1 MCKKMM
7 CARVVLMVAA
17 AALAACGGD
26 SEEWDAPQPLEQAVA
41 SPALAPAFELQ
52 PAESPPAQPKPAVPD
67 FTHAARMPVAPAA
80 AAGAAAQRA
89 PLPIAPAQSLARS
102 RIEPAPN
109 ARAQPELQTVE
120 TPAPLPFQP
129 VQPMRM
135 QSNMPVRHVHAAAA
149 ERAAL
154 HDLGRGL
161 LFQESVVLAGVVSGL
176 QGVLELQNSFLD
188 DERLLVT
195 ENGEFVFPKNY
206 SKWDATGGTSYSVA
220 VSRQPQGQHCTVSAG
235 SGALQTHVF
244 NIKVTCS
251 SALVSTVAG
260 SGEAGS
266 ADGQGRGASFN
277 HPCGIA
283 VDGLGDLLVAD
294 WGTRGVRKVSRD
306 GHVAWFANAIR
317 HATALGVDSMG
328 AVYVAGPSHGF
339 IRQLI
344 PAGGHIDLHAFPA
357 NAMTAHG
364 NGERYYVHSEGLY
377 RYAAGRLS
385 RLTTLGWQ
393 SSGLAAATPISFSE
407 PEGIAADAQ
416 GNVYVAET
424 PKHRILKITPTG
436 AVFTLAGSGQPG
448 ADDRS
453 GAEATFNFPAGLALD
468 SEGSLLVAD
477 TQNHVLRK
485 ITPAG
490 AVSTIAGKAPIPG
503 CKDGAGGQARFLRPR
518 GVAVG
523 ADGTVYV
530 ADTGNH
536 MIRKIILNP

>member
-7 CARVVLMVAA
+7 YARVALMVAA

-26 SEEWDAPQPLEQAVA
+26 SEGWDAPQPLEQAMP
-41 SPALAPAFELQ
+41 SQALAPTFELQ
-52 PAESPPAQPKPAVPD
+52 PAEFPPDQPKPALSH

-80 AAGAAAQRA
+80 AAGATLQRA
-89 PLPIAPAQSLARS
+89 PFSSQSAQSLVRS
-102 RIEPAPN
+102 RIEPAGMPN
-109 ARAQPELQTVE
+109 ARAQPEL
-120 TPAPLPFQP
+120 LPSQP
-129 VQPMRM
+129 VQPMEM
-135 QSNMPVRHVHAAAA
+135 QSNVAVRRVHAAAA
-149 ERAAL
+149 ARAAL
-154 HDLGRGL
+154 HDLTRGL

-176 QGVLELQNSFLD
+176 RGVLELQNSFLD

-206 SKWDATGGTSYSVA
+206 SKWDATSGTSYSVA

-244 NIKVTCS
+244 DIKVSCS

-283 VDGLGDLLVAD
+283 VDSQGELLVAD
-294 WGTRGVRKVSRD
+294 WGTQRVRKVSRD
-306 GHVAWFANAIR
+306 GQVAWFADGIS
-317 HATALGVDSMG
+317 HATALTVDSIG
-328 AVYVAGPSHGF
+328 SVYVAGPNHGF

-344 PAGGHIDLHAFPA
+344 PAGGHLDLHPFPA
-357 NAMTAHG
+357 NAMTSHG
-364 NGERYYVHSEGLY
+364 IGERYYVHSEGLY
-377 RYAAGRLS
+377 RFAAGRLS
-385 RLTTLGWQ
+385 QLTTQGWQ
-393 SSGLAAATPISFSE
+393 PSELAAATPISFSE

-416 GNVYVAET
+416 GNVYVSET
-424 PKHRILKITPTG
+424 QKHRILKITPTG
-436 AVFTLAGSGQPG
+436 EVFTLAGSGQPG
-448 ADDRS
+448 SDDKI
-453 GAEATFNFPAGLALD
+453 GTEASFHFPAGLALD

-477 TQNHVLRK
+477 TQNHALRK
-485 ITPAG
+485 ITPQG
-490 AVSTIAGKAPIPG
+490 VVSTIAGKARIPG
-503 CKDGAGGQARFLRPR
+503 GRDGVGGQARFLRPR

-523 ADGTVYV
+523 PDGAVYV

-536 MIRKIILNP
+536 MIRKINLNP